1 MSQTLTGPLTGGIV
15 PGGLTGQQL
24 SAITRRAVRP
34 VVTVQIYQ
42 NHPMLAFLM
51 QNAQRAKGGVSM
63 ITIPTQG
70 QSFVSFSWGDFSGT
84 FPQPQDVAAINN
96 AQFNIKMGMVPIGF
110 FGMEAIIQSSEV
122 IIPKLRVVT
131 SDAATVIRQ
140 SLATALY
147 ANSYNQ
153 PQVLDSL
160 VAAYD
165 AGTLAPSYGG
175 IARAGNVWWQGQYYP
190 NSANVL
196 SNRASLATAIVRTQT
211 AAGGEAPDFGVCN
224 PADWATL
231 LTDFI
236 GIEQMQITPQNQI
249 GRDGH
254 TNSGFRAIQV
264 LGTPIFP
271 DPFCPRGE
279 MYLINTKYLALYM
292 SDYLNF
298 AFTGFQSLIPLGQLA
313 SIGVLL
319 AGLDLVCSKPSSGAH
334 FTGLSTAGWSQSSP
348 ALPAVV

>member
-1 MSQTLTGPLTGGIV
+1 MSQSLTGPLTGGVV
-15 PGGLTGQQL
+15 PGGLIGQQL

-42 NHPMLAFLM
+42 NHPLLSFLF
-51 QNAQRAKGGVSM
+51 QNAQRARGGVSM

-70 QSFVSFSWGDFSGT
+70 QSFVAFNWGDFSGT

-96 AQFNIKMGMVPIGF
+96 AQFNIKLGMVPIGF
-110 FGMEAIIQSSEV
+110 FGMEGVIQSSEV

-140 SLATALY
+140 SLAQSLY

-165 AGTLAPSYGG
+165 AGVNAPSYGG
-175 IARAGNVWWQGQYYP
+175 ITRAGNTWWQGQYYP
-190 NSANVL
+190 NAGSAA
-196 SNRASLATAIVRTQT
+196 SNRASLATTIVQVQT
-211 AAGGEAPDFGVCN
+211 AAGGEAPDFGVMN

-236 GIEQMQITPQNQI
+236 GIEQMQMTPQNQI

-264 LGTPIFP
+264 LGVPIFP

-298 AFTGFQSLIPLGQLA
+298 AFSGFHSLIPLGQLA

-319 AGLDLVCSKPSSGAH
+319 AGLDVVCSKPSSGAH
-334 FTGLSTAGWSQSSP
+334 LSGLNTQAWNLSSP
-348 ALPAVV
+348 SLPAVV